1 MNVEYNLRAWGE
13 GAYFRDVA
21 QPTGEEGRF
30 VRKGAVAG
38 WREKFSESQLRL
50 VDSVC
55 GDVLARMGYPLAFPQ
70 EAARPELVGQS
81 LAS

>member
-1 MNVEYNLRAWGE
+1 MLSIIPRAWEWG
-13 GAYFRDVA
+13 RISWKLHKS
-21 QPTGEEGRF
+21 TGEEGRF

-55 GDVLARMGYPLAFPQ
+55 GDVLTRMGYPLAFAQ
-70 EAARPELVGQS
+70 EAARPELVGQY

>member
-1 MNVEYNLRAWGE
+1 MLSIICALGE
-13 GAYFRDVA
+13 RGRISGTLHK
-21 QPTGEEGRF
+21 PTGEEGRF

>member
-1 MNVEYNLRAWGE
+1 M
-13 GAYFRDVA
+13 
-21 QPTGEEGRF
+21 
-30 VRKGAVAG
+30 RKGAVAG

-55 GDVLARMGYPLAFPQ
+55 CDVLTRMGNPLAFPQ
-70 EAARPELVGQS
+70 EAARPELVGQC